1 VSAGWKGDETDMRL
15 LIIGPQGAGKGT
27 QATLLCRDLGIPH
40 VSTGDLFRANI
51 GAGTDLGRRAQEYMK
66 AVELVPDSVTQ
77 DMVSDRLAQPDAAV
91 GFLLDGFPRNIA
103 QADWLTD
110 LLAERGTPIDAVV
123 VLTAPDEVLTG
134 RMLARGRADDTP
146 EAIRTRLDIYYSET
160 QPLVD
165 YYDGRVLRIDGV
177 GEIDAI
183 HARIMEALSGAT
195 VNPA

>member
-1 VSAGWKGDETDMRL
+1 
-15 LIIGPQGAGKGT
+15 
-27 QATLLCRDLGIPH
+27 
-40 VSTGDLFRANI
+40 
-51 GAGTDLGRRAQEYMK
+51 
-66 AVELVPDSVTQ
+66 
-77 DMVSDRLAQPDAAV
+77 MVSDRLAQPDAAV

>member
-1 VSAGWKGDETDMRL
+1 VSAGWKGDGTDMRL

-66 AVELVPDSVTQ
+66 AGELVPDSVTQ

-183 HARIMEALSGAT
+183 HGRIMEALSGAT